1 MGSPPRPTSSRD
13 RRLPQLSS
21 LLGATEE
28 GDAHLLMGL
37 ASGLVSGALLT
48 LRPQEQSE
56 ETVVIHET
64 WLRRD
69 GLVVLLKEPCKF
81 AHPAG
86 AHVMLL
92 PSAL

>member
-1 MGSPPRPTSSRD
+1 MKLVCAYALPTVHGLATATTSSRD

-28 GDAHLLMGL
+28 GDAHLLMGR

-64 WLRRD
+64 RP
-69 GLVVLLKEPCKF
+69 GGTASSCF
-81 AHPAG
+81 
-86 AHVMLL
+86 
-92 PSAL
+92 